1 MARKRF
7 LLFHC
12 GNPLLR
18 VYRLQVNRWYKIRL
32 QVSKLKGIFQTYSGR
47 NNFQPSNLQPLKAKT
62 LFFLLFLCSFFLTQ
76 CFAGGFL
83 GAGMLPILAH
93 SPATVTVVQ
102 SSPSPNTLV
111 EQGKALY
118 DAGKFSSAAAVLQ
131 QAVATFKTQ
140 GDVLKTAM
148 TLSNLSLTYQ
158 QLGLWSE
165 AQQAIADS
173 LKLLQSGE
181 NTSNLP
187 KGGTS
192 ERSG

>member
-1 MARKRF
+1 
-7 LLFHC
+7 
-12 GNPLLR
+12 
-18 VYRLQVNRWYKIRL
+18 
-32 QVSKLKGIFQTYSGR
+32 
-47 NNFQPSNLQPLKAKT
+47 
-62 LFFLLFLCSFFLTQ
+62 
-76 CFAGGFL
+76 
-83 GAGMLPILAH
+83 
-93 SPATVTVVQ
+93 
-102 SSPSPNTLV
+102 V

-181 NTSNLP
+181 NSSSANALANSRSNPRYPGSLAIIFR
-187 KGGTS
+187 TT
-192 ERSG
+192 